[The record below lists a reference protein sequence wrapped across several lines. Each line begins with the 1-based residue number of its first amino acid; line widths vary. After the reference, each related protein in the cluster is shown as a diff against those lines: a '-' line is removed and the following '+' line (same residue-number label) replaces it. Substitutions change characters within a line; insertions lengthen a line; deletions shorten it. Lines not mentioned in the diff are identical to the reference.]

1 MGIAILYVG
10 MSIIYIFFVC
20 LDGEDI
26 KPKWKQWLAD
36 KLGIKP
42 IVKVRYV
49 TPEIVRVGSRVEV
62 SRSYWMYCHDKELY
76 MKRAKEE
83 AMETLYNE
91 ILKGMIENDLIHIQQ
106 HKDPVNGSVV
116 YKGICNIYKEIKHE
130 TRI

>member
-1 MGIAILYVG
+1 MVIAILYVG

-49 TPEIVRVGSRVEV
+49 TPEIVRVCSRVEV

-83 AMETLYNE
+83 AMEILYDG
-91 ILKGMIENDLIHIQQ
+91 ILKEIIKNNLISTRQY
-106 HKDPVNGSVV
+106 KDIITESIIYEGV
-116 YKGICNIYKEIKHE
+116 CNIYKNR
-130 TRI
+130 T

>member
-10 MSIIYIFFVC
+10 ISIIYIFFVC

-26 KPKWKQWLAD
+26 KPKWKQYLAD

-42 IVKVRYV
+42 KIVLRYV
-49 TPEIVRVGSRVEV
+49 DPEIVRVYSRVEI
-62 SRSYWMYCHDKELY
+62 SRYYWMNYNINELY
-76 MKRAKEE
+76 MSQCKEE
-83 AMETLYNE
+83 AMEVLYDE
-91 ILKGMIENDLIHIQQ
+91 ILKEMIKNDLIHIRQ

-116 YKGICNIYKEIKHE
+116 YEGICNIYKEIKHE

>member
-49 TPEIVRVGSRVEV
+49 TPEIVRVCSRVEV

-83 AMETLYNE
+83 AMETLYDG
-91 ILKGMIENDLIHIQQ
+91 ILKEIIKNNLISTRQY
-106 HKDPVNGSVV
+106 KDIITESIIYEGV
-116 YKGICNIYKEIKHE
+116 CNIYKK
-130 TRI
+130 

>member
-20 LDGEDI
+20 LDGEDV

-49 TPEIVRVGSRVEV
+49 TPEIVRVCSRVEV

-83 AMETLYNE
+83 AMETLYDG
-91 ILKGMIENDLIHIQQ
+91 ILKEIIKNNLISMRQY
-106 HKDPVNGSVV
+106 KDIITESIIYEGV
-116 YKGICNIYKEIKHE
+116 CNIYKEIKHE

>member
-10 MSIIYIFFVC
+10 MSIIYIFFIC

-49 TPEIVRVGSRVEV
+49 TPEIVRVCSRVEV
-62 SRSYWMYCHDKELY
+62 LRSYWMYCHDKELY

-83 AMETLYNE
+83 AMETLYDG
-91 ILKGMIENDLIHIQQ
+91 ILKEIIKNNLISMRQY
-106 HKDPVNGSVV
+106 KDIITESIIYEGV
-116 YKGICNIYKEIKHE
+116 CNIYKEIKHE

>member
-1 MGIAILYVG
+1 MVIAILYVG

-49 TPEIVRVGSRVEV
+49 TPEIVRVCSRVEV

-83 AMETLYNE
+83 AMEILYDR
-91 ILKGMIENDLIHIQQ
+91 ILKEIIKNNLISTRQY
-106 HKDPVNGSVV
+106 KDIITESIIYEGV
-116 YKGICNIYKEIKHE
+116 CNIYKNR
-130 TRI
+130 T

>member
-1 MGIAILYVG
+1 MGVAILYVG

-49 TPEIVRVGSRVEV
+49 TPEIVRVYSRVEV

-83 AMETLYNE
+83 AMETLYDG
-91 ILKGMIENDLIHIQQ
+91 ILKEIIKNNLISTRQY
-106 HKDPVNGSVV
+106 KDIITESIIYEGV
-116 YKGICNIYKEIKHE
+116 CNIYKK
-130 TRI
+130 

>member
-49 TPEIVRVGSRVEV
+49 TPEIVRVCSRVEV
-62 SRSYWMYCHDKELY
+62 SRSYWMYCHDK
-76 MKRAKEE
+76 
-83 AMETLYNE
+83 
-91 ILKGMIENDLIHIQQ
+91 
-106 HKDPVNGSVV
+106 
-116 YKGICNIYKEIKHE
+116 
-130 TRI
+130 